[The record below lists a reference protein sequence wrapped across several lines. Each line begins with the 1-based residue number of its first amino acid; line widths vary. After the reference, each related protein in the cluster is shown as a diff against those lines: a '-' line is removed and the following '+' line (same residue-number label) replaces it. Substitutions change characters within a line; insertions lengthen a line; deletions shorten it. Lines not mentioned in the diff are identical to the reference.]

1 MKVLVIG
8 SGGREHTLVWKIAQS
23 PRVRQVFC
31 APGNPGIA
39 RSAEC
44 IALPVKPPFS
54 ELVEFARREQI
65 ALTVVGPEDPLAEGI
80 VDAFEQ
86 AGLRIFGPNRL
97 AAQMEASKKF
107 AKAVMLEGRVPQAS
121 YAEFT
126 SLEPARRYIAHCPV
140 PFVIKFNDLAKGK
153 GVSIHSDRTEAEA
166 KLADIF
172 ERRVFGDPSNGVV
185 IEEFLEGEEASVLAF
200 VDGRVV
206 LPMEAAQD
214 HKAIFDGDRGPNTGG
229 MGAYCPAPV
238 VDAAMAE
245 RVRREILEPTVAALA
260 RRGII
265 YKGVLYAG
273 LMIGKDGPK
282 VLEFNCRFGDP
293 EVQAVLPRLENDV
306 VDVMDAAVDGRL
318 SAMELR
324 WSRQHAIC
332 VVAASAGYPGD
343 YAKGKTI
350 NGLDEAEKEALVFH
364 AGTARK
370 DGQIVT
376 NGGRVLGVTALGDT
390 LAEAQKKAYA
400 ALEKIHFEGIYYR
413 RDIGYRALKRE
424 K

>member
-23 PRVRQVFC
+23 PRVRRVFC
-31 APGNPGIA
+31 APGNPGIG

-44 IALPVKPPFS
+44 LALPVTPPFS
-54 ELVEFARREQI
+54 EIVEFARREQI
-65 ALTVVGPEDPLAEGI
+65 ALAVVGPEDPLAEGI

-86 AGLRIFGPNRL
+86 AGLRIFGPSRL

-107 AKAVMLEGRVPQAS
+107 AKAIMREGRVPQAA

-126 SLEPARRYIAHCPV
+126 SLEPARKYIAHCALPC
-140 PFVIKFNDLAKGK
+140 VIKFNDLAKGK
-153 GVSIHSDRTEAEA
+153 GVSIHSDRAEAEA

-172 ERRVFGDPSNGVV
+172 EKRVFGDPSNGVV

-200 VDGRVV
+200 VDGRTV

-238 VDAAMAE
+238 VDTAMAE

-260 RRGII
+260 RRGIV

-273 LMIGKDGPK
+273 LMIGKDGPR

-306 VDVMDAAVDGRL
+306 VDVMDAVVDGRL
-318 SAMELR
+318 SDMELR
-324 WSRQHAIC
+324 WNNQHAIC

-343 YAKGKTI
+343 YAKGKPI
-350 NGLDEAEKEALVFH
+350 KGLDEAGKEALIFH
-364 AGTARK
+364 AGTAWK

-390 LAEAQKKAYA
+390 LAEAQQKAYA
-400 ALEKIHFEGIYYR
+400 ALGKIHFDGIYYR
-413 RDIGYRALKRE
+413 RDIGYRALGRGK
-424 K
+424 